1 MKLNFYKPFTPL
13 NEEKSHKKKT
23 IKIAFSIIV
32 IVNFLLSYYLY
43 FLALEKCK
51 EGQFRCSQKI
61 NWIYKKLAQAIV
73 SSIIMAI
80 LFELMLLKLATKLHL
95 IHVFIFLINIYIYSH
110 GQEFFDHG
118 FFNFLG
124 FLIIILITM
133 FLFLP
138 FNIVIY
144 LIKNKNKI
152 FVFLYLSFLIFFFF
166 FLYLFYSY

>member
-1 MKLNFYKPFTPL
+1 MKLNFYKPLATL
-13 NEEKSHKKKT
+13 NKEKSHKKKT

-32 IVNFLLSYYLY
+32 SVNFLLSYYLY

-51 EGQFRCSQKI
+51 EGQYRCSQKI

-80 LFELMLLKLATKLHL
+80 LFELMLLKLTTKLHL

-118 FFNFLG
+118 LFNFLG
-124 FLIIILITM
+124 FLIIILI
-133 FLFLP
+133 
-138 FNIVIY
+138 N
-144 LIKNKNKI
+144 
-152 FVFLYLSFLIFFFF
+152 VFLLIIPVAFMD
-166 FLYLFYSY
+166 